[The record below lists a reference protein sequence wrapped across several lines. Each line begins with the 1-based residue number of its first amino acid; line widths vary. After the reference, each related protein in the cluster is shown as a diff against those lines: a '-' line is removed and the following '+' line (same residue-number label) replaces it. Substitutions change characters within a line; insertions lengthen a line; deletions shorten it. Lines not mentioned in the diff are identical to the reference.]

1 MGCVSRCWRF
11 LAEGTALMLAPPPH
25 GGMDSDF
32 VTGDALRGARLRL
45 ARRGYSIEDVDR
57 LLAMAAATVDH
68 LLAALAEARQANSS
82 AQQPGSDDGLYDG
95 ETVARALVL
104 AEQAAHQVV
113 AGAQD
118 QAERLLVTAR
128 ERAALE
134 AEAERERTRAELDVA
149 LAELAEARQEAD
161 RLRDWAGPRKA
172 RLLAALAEAA
182 AVLENAEVD

>member
-1 MGCVSRCWRF
+1 
-11 LAEGTALMLAPPPH
+11 MLFPPPH

-57 LLAMAAATVDH
+57 LLAMAARTVDH
-68 LLAALAEARQANSS
+68 LLAALAEARQAN
-82 AQQPGSDDGLYDG
+82 QPGSDDGLYDG

-104 AEQAAHQVV
+104 AERAAQQVV
-113 AGAQD
+113 TGAQD
-118 QAERLLVTAR
+118 QAERLVATAR